1 MSIDQRGFKHFIQA
15 EAAEFLHP
23 DQLMLNST
31 VTNITYS
38 SEGVNVALE
47 DGTVLL
53 ADYVLCT
60 FSLGVLQND
69 DVTFI
74 PPLPDWKQ
82 EAIQSMTMVRYASRS
97 LERARHSPMK
107 SRPRIRRFSCSSQR
121 TSGLIP
127 RWESTRIPRGATI
140 QSGRT

>member
-1 MSIDQRGFKHFIQA
+1 MSIDQRGFKYFIQA
-15 EAAEFLHP
+15 EAAEFLQP

-38 SEGVNVALE
+38 SEGVNVTLS
-47 DGTVLL
+47 DGSVLV

-82 EAIQSMTMVRYASRS
+82 EAIQSMTMVRRAS
-97 LERARHSPMK
+97 H
-107 SRPRIRRFSCSSQR
+107 IINQ
-121 TSGLIP
+121 
-127 RWESTRIPRGATI
+127 TI
-140 QSGRT
+140 HV

>member
-1 MSIDQRGFKHFIQA
+1 MSIDQRGFKYFIQA
-15 EAAEFLHP
+15 EAAEFLQP

-38 SEGVNVALE
+38 SEGVNVTLS
-47 DGTVLL
+47 DGSVLV

-82 EAIQSMTMVRYASRS
+82 EAIQSMDMVGA
-97 LERARHSPMK
+97 HSYLVP
-107 SRPRIRRFSCSSQR
+107 C
-121 TSGLIP
+121 
-127 RWESTRIPRGATI
+127 
-140 QSGRT
+140 

>member
-1 MSIDQRGFKHFIQA
+1 MYTATSTATTLLAYEDRIQGNNYTYDTDDGGFGDQNEMSIDQRGFKLFIQA
-15 EAAEFLHP
+15 EAAEFLQP

-31 VTNITYS
+31 VTHIAYS
-38 SEGVNVALE
+38 SEGVNVTLA
-47 DGTVLL
+47 DGNILL

-82 EAIQSMTMVRYASRS
+82 EAIQSMTMVRY
-97 LERARHSPMK
+97 
-107 SRPRIRRFSCSSQR
+107 F
-121 TSGLIP
+121 IP
-127 RWESTRIPRGATI
+127 
-140 QSGRT
+140 